1 MGSRIL
7 VVEDETDLAELVA
20 INLRGAGHD
29 VAVAHDG
36 KTALAE
42 IQRSQPDLLVLDVML
57 PDISGIEVCR
67 RLRRS
72 AQTVRLPVI
81 MLTAR
86 TDEVDRVVGFEVGPA
101 VGLAVA
107 AVGIAAA
114 STTEHRVLAQ
124 TSRGLRLLRG
134 SRIRQV
140 AVELIGP
147 LPDDT
152 PIEMTGHR
160 FVLSEWRVG
169 DHDYTVPKSSEG
181 AMTRIATSR

>member
-1 MGSRIL
+1 M
-7 VVEDETDLAELVA
+7 AELGSGAPLPRMRRHFLLQSVQRLLRPDEA
-20 INLRGAGHD
+20 ILEVVVMWQRHRLMLPFSVLA
-29 VAVAHDG
+29 AVAMFAG
-36 KTALAE
+36 ATL
-42 IQRSQPDLLVLDVML
+42 
-57 PDISGIEVCR
+57 
-67 RLRRS
+67 
-72 AQTVRLPVI
+72 
-81 MLTAR
+81 
-86 TDEVDRVVGFEVGPA
+86 VGFEEGPA

-107 AVGIAAA
+107 TVGIAAA